1 MNDRTYTIT
10 VTERQACIIS
20 TACDLMARIG
30 IGQWPEFLHHLPGAN
45 KMNLNDMREE
55 LLPIMSKYLV
65 PAIGIS
71 GWGSSL
77 GVGSDKSAPDTDEA
91 FDLNAVIRHRL
102 AWDRA
107 MDNGITDGT
116 TRNWPEMMG
125 VDYDE
130 PMHWGKEP
138 LAVIGEV
145 K

>member
-1 MNDRTYTIT
+1 MTERIYTIT
-10 VTERQACIIS
+10 VTERQARIIS
-20 TACDLMARIG
+20 NACDLMARIG
-30 IGQWPEFLHHLPGAN
+30 IGQWPEFLHYLPGAN
-45 KMNLNDMREE
+45 RMAWNDIRKE
-55 LLPIMSKYLV
+55 LLPIMSKHLV
-65 PAIGIS
+65 PVVGIS

-107 MDNGITDGT
+107 MDSGITDGA

-130 PMHWGKEP
+130 PAHWGDEP
-138 LAVIGEV
+138 LAEIKEAA
-145 K
+145 